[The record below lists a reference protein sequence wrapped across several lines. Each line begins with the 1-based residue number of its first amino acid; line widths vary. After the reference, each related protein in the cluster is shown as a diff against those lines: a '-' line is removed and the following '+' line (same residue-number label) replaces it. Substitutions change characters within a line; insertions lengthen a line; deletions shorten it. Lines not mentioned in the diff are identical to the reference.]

1 MTLFD
6 LIFLGGGFQNSDFLG
21 NTYLERADLFRYDE
35 SSKKYILK
43 SFNLGEV
50 LAGKGNANDEIKM
63 SDRVVIYSK
72 EQIIGEVKNK
82 VEISGFVRSPGS
94 YDYVENM
101 DIRDILFMAS
111 GYTDKKRANKLLF
124 GRADLLRIDSNLNDR
139 FLIRLD
145 LEKLLEN
152 ETKYLLKPGDE
163 IKIYSKDLFEKKKM

>member
-1 MTLFD
+1 
-6 LIFLGGGFQNSDFLG
+6 
-21 NTYLERADLFRYDE
+21 
-35 SSKKYILK
+35 
-43 SFNLGEV
+43 
-50 LAGKGNANDEIKM
+50 M

-124 GRADLLRIDSNLNDR
+124 GRADLLRIDSNLM
-139 FLIRLD
+139 I
-145 LEKLLEN
+145 
-152 ETKYLLKPGDE
+152 G
-163 IKIYSKDLFEKKKM
+163 S